1 MLLNYL
7 HCLCQQDKKKRDL
20 KSGNTGG
27 MSGRDIFTF
36 NPSILAENGNE
47 DDEEGADF
55 DLNMRE
61 KEEDDGVKVS
71 WLIEGKVKLNF
82 LPI

>member
-1 MLLNYL
+1 
-7 HCLCQQDKKKRDL
+7 
-20 KSGNTGG
+20 

-61 KEEDDGVKVS
+61 NEEYTGVKVS
-71 WLIEGKVKLNF
+71 LHLDGIQGKLNK
-82 LPI
+82 